1 MNIRFTSSL
10 TTDDENR
17 IAPAVLQALS
27 SILNM
32 LPIAYMIRI
41 DTSDSKVYQLS
52 GTGPGGRRG
61 TSLVADSEVTDTGR
75 GPWQLQSETT

>member
-10 TTDDENR
+10 TPDDENL
-17 IAPAVLQALS
+17 IAPAVIQTLS

-41 DTSDSKVYQLS
+41 DTSDAKVYQLS
-52 GTGPGGRRG
+52 GTGHGGTRALAHAG
-61 TSLVADSEVTDTGR
+61 QDDTGS
-75 GPWQLQSETT
+75 WHFQTETP